1 MKILLIVNLC
11 THYRVKLF
19 ELLDKMYDIRFL
31 FFSKGE
37 RYYDGQQHLGNFKG
51 EYLWGLNILP
61 RVRINPKLIYELLF
75 YDYDVLV
82 KCINGPLP
90 ILLSFFISKIRG
102 KKFILWTG
110 LWHHPETLFHR
121 FSFPFVKFI
130 YRHSDAICVY
140 GAHVKKYLISLGID
154 KNKIFIFQKAADN
167 SLYNKSISTERVDSL
182 TRDLNI
188 NGKKVV
194 LFVGQLKKEKGVSYL
209 IDAFEKLSRD
219 DVVLVLIGK
228 GVQKK
233 YLQSLAAGCG
243 LDGRVLFLDYM
254 KNDELYA
261 FYAMADVFALPSI
274 TTKTF
279 KEPWGMVVNEAMN
292 QGCPVVA
299 TNAVGAAAGGL
310 VRNGINGFIV
320 PEKDST
326 ALREALGNI
335 LNDEDIRSK
344 MSAASKRIISEY
356 TVESKAEGFR
366 QAIAFVDK
374 N

>member
-1 MKILLIVNLC
+1 
-11 THYRVKLF
+11 
-19 ELLDKMYDIRFL
+19 
-31 FFSKGE
+31 
-37 RYYDGQQHLGNFKG
+37 
-51 EYLWGLNILP
+51 
-61 RVRINPKLIYELLF
+61 
-75 YDYDVLV
+75 
-82 KCINGPLP
+82 
-90 ILLSFFISKIRG
+90 
-102 KKFILWTG
+102 
-110 LWHHPETLFHR
+110 
-121 FSFPFVKFI
+121 
-130 YRHSDAICVY
+130 
-140 GAHVKKYLISLGID
+140 
-154 KNKIFIFQKAADN
+154 
-167 SLYNKSISTERVDSL
+167 
-182 TRDLNI
+182 
-188 NGKKVV
+188 
-194 LFVGQLKKEKGVSYL
+194 
-209 IDAFEKLSRD
+209 
-219 DVVLVLIGK
+219 
-228 GVQKK
+228 
-233 YLQSLAAGCG
+233 
-243 LDGRVLFLDYM
+243 VLFLDYM